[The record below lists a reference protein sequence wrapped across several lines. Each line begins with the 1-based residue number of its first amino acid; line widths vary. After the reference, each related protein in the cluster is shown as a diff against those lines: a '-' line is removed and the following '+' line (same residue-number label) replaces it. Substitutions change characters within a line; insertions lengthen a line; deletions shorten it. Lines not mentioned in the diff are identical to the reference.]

1 MGFQCPECGFD
12 IWLPVWEDMEV
23 AVGLYDDARFPGR
36 LILVLKRHHEHLD
49 ELSEEALQVFSVRMA
64 RWGAILRRGTGAARV
79 NYAVLGNIQPHVHAH
94 LVPRFPADE
103 PFPERPPW
111 EDPRKRESLG
121 RRVPDLVAALHA
133 ELGDQEAL

>member
-1 MGFQCPECGFD
+1 MGFVCAECRFD
-12 IWLPVWEDMEV
+12 IWLPVWEDIEV

-49 ELSEEALQVFSVRMA
+49 ELSEGELGIFSVRMA
-64 RWGAILRRGTGAARV
+64 RWGGILRRGTGAARV
-79 NYAVLGNIQPHVHAH
+79 NYAVLGNTQPHVHAH
-94 LVPRFPADE
+94 LVPRFPSEE

-121 RRVPDLVAALHA
+121 HRVPELVATLEA
-133 ELGDQEAL
+133 ELGGHETL